1 LVQEVQAEHKE
12 TLVQQED
19 LEQKQVF
26 LVRVYHQQ
34 PLLVVRT
41 QAMATEETMPLVAE
55 QEDLVKHLPLLVLLF
70 IMVVAE
76 VLLVVQVTK
85 LLLVVQVV

>member
-1 LVQEVQAEHKE
+1 MQAEHKE

-41 QAMATEETMPLVAE
+41 QAMATGETMPLVAE